1 MSVRS
6 VEEARDARAG
16 GASIIDIKEPAR
28 GPLGRADSEVWQAI
42 RMSLPVDA
50 CLSVALGEL
59 PEWASLPDPVAT
71 AFSGISYRKLGLAGV
86 GPDWRSEWANLR
98 DRWGEGPAWVA
109 VVYSD
114 WQQAN
119 APRPDEVL
127 DVALSVNDCHGVLLD
142 TWDKSSPSA
151 VDHAWLPW
159 MTRARQGG
167 LTIALAGGLNEDRI
181 RQLRALAPDWVAVRG
196 AACHDGDRANALDP
210 SRVARLV
217 RQVASLEED

>member
-42 RMSLPVDA
+42 RMSLPDDA

-59 PEWASLPDPVAT
+59 PEWASQPDPVGT
-71 AFSGISYRKLGLAGV
+71 AFSGITYRKLGLAGV
-86 GPDWRSEWANLR
+86 GPDWRTDWANLR

-114 WQQAN
+114 WQQAK

-127 DVALSVNDCHGVLLD
+127 NVALSVGDCHGVLLD
-142 TWDKSSPSA
+142 TWDKSRPSA
-151 VDHAWLPW
+151 VDRSWLPW
-159 MTRARQGG
+159 MTRARQG
-167 LTIALAGGLNEDRI
+167 
-181 RQLRALAPDWVAVRG
+181 V
-196 AACHDGDRANALDP
+196 
-210 SRVARLV
+210 
-217 RQVASLEED
+217 